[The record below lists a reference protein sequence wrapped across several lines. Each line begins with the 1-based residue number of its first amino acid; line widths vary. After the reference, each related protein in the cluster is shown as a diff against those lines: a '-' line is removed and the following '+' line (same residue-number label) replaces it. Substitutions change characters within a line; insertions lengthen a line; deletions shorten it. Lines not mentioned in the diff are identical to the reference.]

1 MPKSSVLLS
10 PKPLAAFSP
19 SSKMPSAAS
28 PNDTFTAFIPSER
41 SLAASI
47 AGFICEAIAAP
58 KPIAIPAVTFAMFLP
73 TLAKLA
79 PSLSKEP

>member
-1 MPKSSVLLS
+1 MPNSSVFES
-10 PKPLAAFSP
+10 PSPLAAFSP
-19 SSKMPSAAS
+19 SFSTPSAAS
-28 PNDTFTAFIPSER
+28 PNDTFTAFMLSER

-73 TLAKLA
+73 TLAKFA